1 MKTMAAALIL
11 VLAGAIPAFA
21 QTSDGGADVL
31 LKPSPA
37 ESARNLHATIRRN
50 LQETA
55 AAMPAADYNFKP
67 TADVRSFAQVVG
79 HLANG
84 NFFFC
89 AQAAG
94 EPPSTT
100 NNEALTGK
108 DAVLKAL
115 SDSLAYCDRV
125 YAATTDATFG
135 GPVTLRMASG
145 TTQTTRG
152 SVLAFN
158 TAHNNEHYGNLV
170 IYLRLKG
177 IVPPSTARATAATPA
192 GPRRRP

>member
-1 MKTMAAALIL
+1 MRRLFLLASSLLIATASPL
-11 VLAGAIPAFA
+11 SA

-55 AAMPAADYNFKP
+55 EAMPAVDYDFKP

-108 DAVLKAL
+108 AAVLKAL
-115 SDSLAYCDRV
+115 TDSLAYCDRV
-125 YAATTDATFG
+125 YGATTDANVDAA
-135 GPVTLRMASG
+135 VTLRMASG
-145 TTQTTRG
+145 ATQTTRG

-177 IVPPSTARATAATPA
+177 IVPPSTARAQQQ
-192 GPRRRP
+192 R

>member
-1 MKTMAAALIL
+1 MKTS
-11 VLAGAIPAFA
+11 VLALFLAFGVPGVCLG

-31 LKPSPA
+31 LTTSPA

-50 LQETA
+50 LQEA
-55 AAMPAADYNFKP
+55 AEAMPAADFAFKP

-100 NNEALTGK
+100 NNETLNGK

-125 YAATTDATFG
+125 YNATTDASFA

-145 TTQTTRG
+145 ATQTTRG

-177 IVPPSTARATAATPA
+177 IVPPSTARANQTPT
-192 GPRRRP
+192 R